1 VSRTRRN
8 RNIRASQFFFIFTG
22 MTILVWVLRGLG
34 ILTFI
39 PGGIIWILIS
49 LSVITGIWSRLQRD

>member
-22 MTILVWVLRGLG
+22 ITILVWVLRGLE

-39 PGGIIWILIS
+39 PGGIIWILIL

>member
-1 VSRTRRN
+1 MSRTRRN